1 MKTIANYQ
9 NGNTHVEL
17 FDDGTLIR
25 TIPDNEK
32 VVVDFPSSM
41 DIKITNWCDAG
52 CSFCHEK
59 STTSGQ
65 HGDLE
70 KLKSVLNDLP
80 PGTEIA
86 CLTGDT
92 VVYNENGAIEI
103 KDISIGDKI
112 YDSNHE
118 LKTITNI
125 VKSYKKTIKI
135 NCSKGIKLSSS
146 EDHPFMVDNTQ
157 VKAIDLINKNIDTI
171 SCVNQPVNIPKYK
184 IDLAKYVTKPNK
196 VGKGG
201 SVGGKIL
208 ANKVRL
214 NHSGGWCDRS
224 ISLDEDIMWLY
235 GLIIAEGSSRHIS
248 LNISETDISGR
259 VSNIYKKVFNR
270 NVSIYVNKDR
280 KVMQLYPNDP
290 FIFKSMFF
298 EAMNIGYGAK
308 NKSCGFLFSIN
319 DKELIRSALLGMF
332 QGDGAFRK
340 RKTKGNFHFSL
351 TYKTVSKKLAYEIIF
366 LLKKWFDITASIHY
380 GISPERQ
387 IEGRTLKSSDYYK
400 IDIYGKKNIDIL
412 FPEYWKNDP
421 DYISCGSKKYSNSKI
436 NTEVNVKSITNLEDD
451 YVYDITLDN
460 SSTHIFPING
470 YVLTHNC
477 GGGNPLSHPNI
488 YDFLVWVK
496 QKGIIT
502 NITINQKH
510 VKSDFNLIKKLIE
523 EDLVK
528 GVGISYTSSSY
539 LPDIAEVM
547 KLTDNLVFHIIM
559 GVNKLDDINQ
569 LMNFCDKQNKK
580 CKILVLGYKEYGFG
594 LNYYLKNK
602 KIEDVKYSWYT
613 GLANFFNKDLVLSFD
628 NLALKQ
634 LDLKRFFT
642 EESWN
647 SFFMGDDG
655 VYTMYIDAV
664 SQTFAKSSTS
674 NNRKSFDDIKLLDF
688 FKQLSEENNV

>member
-41 DIKITNWCDAG
+41 DIKITNWCDAN

-59 STTSGQ
+59 STISGQ

-70 KLKSVLNDLP
+70 KLKSVLKDLP
-80 PGTEIA
+80 PGCET
-86 CLTGDT
+86 
-92 VVYNENGAIEI
+92 AI
-103 KDISIGDKI
+103 
-112 YDSNHE
+112 
-118 LKTITNI
+118 
-125 VKSYKKTIKI
+125 
-135 NCSKGIKLSSS
+135 
-146 EDHPFMVDNTQ
+146 
-157 VKAIDLINKNIDTI
+157 
-171 SCVNQPVNIPKYK
+171 
-184 IDLAKYVTKPNK
+184 
-196 VGKGG
+196 
-201 SVGGKIL
+201 
-208 ANKVRL
+208 
-214 NHSGGWCDRS
+214 
-224 ISLDEDIMWLY
+224 
-235 GLIIAEGSSRHIS
+235 
-248 LNISETDISGR
+248 
-259 VSNIYKKVFNR
+259 
-270 NVSIYVNKDR
+270 
-280 KVMQLYPNDP
+280 
-290 FIFKSMFF
+290 
-298 EAMNIGYGAK
+298 
-308 NKSCGFLFSIN
+308 
-319 DKELIRSALLGMF
+319 
-332 QGDGAFRK
+332 
-340 RKTKGNFHFSL
+340 
-351 TYKTVSKKLAYEIIF
+351 
-366 LLKKWFDITASIHY
+366 
-380 GISPERQ
+380 
-387 IEGRTLKSSDYYK
+387 
-400 IDIYGKKNIDIL
+400 
-412 FPEYWKNDP
+412 
-421 DYISCGSKKYSNSKI
+421 
-436 NTEVNVKSITNLEDD
+436 
-451 YVYDITLDN
+451 
-460 SSTHIFPING
+460 
-470 YVLTHNC
+470 

-510 VKSDFNLIKKLIE
+510 VKSDFDMIKKLIE

-528 GVGISYTSSSY
+528 GIGISYTSSVY